1 MKLFQCQQCGQ
12 PIYFEN
18 TECER
23 CHSALGFLPDGM
35 VMTALQ
41 PQPEDGSFRP
51 LANPALTV
59 RFCQNAAHEACNWV
73 LPAHSGE
80 DFCEACQANRTIP
93 DLSDADRL
101 TCWRLLEIAKHR
113 LIYGLLRL
121 RLPLVSKFKDP
132 ARGLAFDF
140 LAGPDYDFRESQKVI
155 TGHAEGLITINI
167 AEADDAERERHRQDM
182 AEPYRTLLGHFRHE
196 IGHYYWERLIQGDQA
211 RLASFRQMFGD
222 EQQDYSQAL
231 EAHYNGGPPADWQQH
246 FVSSYASSHPWED
259 WAETWAHYLHIVD
272 TLETAHAFGIHVH
285 PPEVKDP
292 SMEADADFDP
302 YRSAKF
308 EDLIEVWL
316 PLTYAVNSL
325 NRSMG
330 QPDLYPFV
338 LPPAV
343 LSKLNYIH
351 DTIGSSRT

>member
-1 MKLFQCQQCGQ
+1 MKLFQCQKCGQ

-18 TECER
+18 TECQR
-23 CHSALGFLPDGM
+23 CHSVLGFFPDGM
-35 VMTALQ
+35 VMTALE
-41 PQPEDGSFRP
+41 PQPDGSFRP
-51 LANPALTV
+51 LAAPKLSV
-59 RFCQNAAHEACNWV
+59 RYCRNAEHAACNWL
-73 LPAHSGE
+73 LPVDSA
-80 DFCEACQANRTIP
+80 DAFCEACQTNRTIP
-93 DLSDADRL
+93 DLSDETRL
-101 TCWRLLEIAKHR
+101 SCWQQLEVGKHR
-113 LIYGLLRL
+113 LIYGLMRMH
-121 RLPLVSKFKDP
+121 LPIVSKFKDVE
-132 ARGLAFDF
+132 RGLAFDF
-140 LAGPDYDFRESQKVI
+140 LAGPDYDFRENEKVI

-222 EQQDYSQAL
+222 EQQDYGQAL
-231 EAHYNGGPPADWQQH
+231 EAHYSGGPPADWQQH

-259 WAETWAHYLHIVD
+259 WAESWAHYMHIVD
-272 TLETAHAFGIHVH
+272 TLETAHAFGIHVR
-285 PPEVKDP
+285 PIEVKDP

-302 YRSAKF
+302 YRSVNF
-308 EDLIEVWL
+308 DDLIEVWL

-338 LPPAV
+338 LPPEVIA
-343 LSKLNYIH
+343 KLNYIH
-351 DTIGSSRT
+351 ETIGASRV

>member
-1 MKLFQCQQCGQ
+1 MKLFQCQKCGQ

-35 VMTALQ
+35 VLTALE
-41 PQPEDGSFRP
+41 PQPDGSFRP
-51 LANPALTV
+51 LANSKLAV
-59 RFCQNAAHEACNWV
+59 RYCRNFEHAACNWLV
-73 LPAHSGE
+73 ATDSA
-80 DFCEACQANRTIP
+80 DAFCEACQTNRTIP
-93 DLSDADRL
+93 DLSDETRL
-101 TCWRLLEIAKHR
+101 TCWQLLEVGKHR
-113 LIYGLLRL
+113 LIYGLMRM
-121 RLPLVSKFKDP
+121 RLPIVSKFKDP
-132 ARGLAFDF
+132 ERGLAFDF
-140 LAGPDYDFRESQKVI
+140 LAGPDYDFRENEKVI

-231 EAHYNGGPPADWQQH
+231 EAHYSAGPPPDWQQH

-285 PPEVKDP
+285 PREVRDP

-308 EDLIEVWL
+308 DDLIEVWL

-338 LPPAV
+338 LPPEVIA
-343 LSKLNYIH
+343 KLNYIH
-351 DTIGSSRT
+351 DTIGASRV